1 MEQMIASWS
10 MVMVHALMAAGPDLV
25 PLYAID
31 ASRKTNE
38 ALEHLAI
45 SCLAEQAK
53 LLVEEGEYNNLGSKA
68 MTERWNRWH
77 TCSMCE
83 QKHHGVVMCALGWAC
98 WKTYVGRPETAIA
111 RKMAIGVLGGGLSDA
126 DHHEDALSVQEAE
139 LSMLRRLGVSD
150 EDILRVQYDLALTYH
165 ALGRPEALQMR
176 RDVYSG
182 YLRLYGEEH
191 RDTLIAADGYVGAL
205 ITLKRFKEV
214 KSLLRRTMPVARR
227 VLGDCDNTTVSMR
240 YRYASAVCVD
250 DDVTLDDFREAV
262 ATLED
267 VERIARRVFGGENPR
282 TRGAEEALEDARA
295 ALRAREAGH
304 RVKFVKPK

>member
-1 MEQMIASWS
+1 M
-10 MVMVHALMAAGPDLV
+10 
-25 PLYAID
+25 
-31 ASRKTNE
+31 
-38 ALEHLAI
+38 
-45 SCLAEQAK
+45 
-53 LLVEEGEYNNLGSKA
+53 
-68 MTERWNRWH
+68 
-77 TCSMCE
+77 
-83 QKHHGVVMCALGWAC
+83 
-98 WKTYVGRPETAIA
+98 
-111 RKMAIGVLGGGLSDA
+111 
-126 DHHEDALSVQEAE
+126 
-139 LSMLRRLGVSD
+139 SMLRRLGVSD

-267 VERIARRVFGGENPR
+267 VERIARRVFGGAHPTTTGIE
-282 TRGAEEALEDARA
+282 GALRRARA
-295 ALRAREAGH
+295 VLRSPSACALLRRN
-304 RVKFVKPK
+304 KKQ